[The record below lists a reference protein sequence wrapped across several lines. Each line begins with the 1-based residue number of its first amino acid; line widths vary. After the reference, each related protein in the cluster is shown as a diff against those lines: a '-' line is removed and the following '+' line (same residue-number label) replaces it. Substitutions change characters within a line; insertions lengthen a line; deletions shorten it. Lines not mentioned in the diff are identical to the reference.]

1 MPVFLPLPTSATASR
16 VAGSGTASLKNHV
29 FPSYAAKRVV
39 DMASFEENAHAAI
52 PGTVRMLSGCKDT
65 QTSADVFDVATFE
78 LPEDCG
84 PGGAGGACT
93 SSMMKVLTGDDDGL
107 SWVGLLEQMHGIL
120 KEGGY
125 TQVPQLSSS
134 RQLSLDAPFA
144 LTDSAPGGKRRALL
158 IGINYVGFT

>member
-1 MPVFLPLPTSATASR
+1 
-16 VAGSGTASLKNHV
+16 
-29 FPSYAAKRVV
+29 
-39 DMASFEENAHAAI
+39 MASFEENAHAAI